1 MNPSSATQGVVP
13 FLPAQLP
20 ALDNT
25 MGAWLV
31 GTFIGLILQGVGYHQ
46 TYQYFRLYPHD
57 PRWLKLWVILIT
69 LVETL
74 NTVLSMH
81 TCYYNLVTNYFEPT
95 VLLAG
100 PVWSLKF
107 LPVPGSMAAVITQL
121 FFARRV
127 YKIDRRFR
135 PIAII
140 AAILVLAFA
149 GCYIALT
156 GLGWNAPNIQQFLKN
171 SWLPSAG
178 SGMILVGDFLLTA
191 SLIYFL
197 RRNRTGVNRTDSM
210 VDIIIMYTVSSG
222 LIICIF
228 NVLNVAFSVAWPDNL
243 IYAGTSIV
251 LTKLYSNTFLVS
263 LNARQSLIDHGVMMV
278 ESRQFRSTIVKQT
291 PRSDMSSNLRRI
303 EVQQHVHVSSI
314 AHTDST
320 RTAIELKVVP
330 SGLGSADSTE
340 NLDRKQPV
348 ATDTVEVV

>member
-1 MNPSSATQGVVP
+1 MDSSGAVP
-13 FLPAQLP
+13 FLPVKLP

-31 GTFIGLILQGVGYHQ
+31 GTFISLLLQGVGYHQ
-46 TYQYFRLYPHD
+46 TYRYFRLYPDD
-57 PRWLKLWVILIT
+57 PRWLKLWVILVT

-81 TCYYNLVTNYFEPT
+81 VCYYNLVTNYFNPT
-95 VLLAG
+95 ILLAG

-107 LPVPGSMAAVITQL
+107 LPVPGSIAAVITQL

-140 AAILVLAFA
+140 AATLVLAFA

-156 GLGWNAPNIQQFLKN
+156 GLG
-171 SWLPSAG
+171 
-178 SGMILVGDFLLTA
+178 
-191 SLIYFL
+191 
-197 RRNRTGVNRTDSM
+197 TDSM
-210 VDIIIMYTVSSG
+210 VDLIIMYTVSSG

-263 LNARQSLIDHGVMMV
+263 LNARQSLTDRGVMMID
-278 ESRQFRSTIVKQT
+278 SKQFRSAILKQT
-291 PRSDMSSNLRRI
+291 PHSNMSSNRRI

-330 SGLGSADSTE
+330 GDLSRDDSVE
-340 NLDRKQPV
+340 NLEKQPV
-348 ATDTVEVV
+348 ATDAVDIV